1 MADLSAFLS
10 PKTVAV
16 IGASPDTTSLRGRI
30 MKVLLCHDFKG
41 KVFPISRSHPE
52 IMGLKAFPTISDV
65 PEQVD
70 LAVLIIPAIYV
81 ADTLEECAKHR
92 VKSALILSSGFAEDS
107 SEDGDLLQKKLL
119 DISKRTNMVISGPNS
134 EGYANMALKLCPT
147 FSPAV
152 DGENIELMP
161 SWPAKKR
168 IAVIAQSGGMGFSF
182 YDRGRP
188 KNLPFSYVIT
198 TGNEACLE
206 SLDIVEYLIDSDE
219 ADIFLMFM
227 EDVKT
232 PSKLSYVAEKA
243 LSVGKPIIV
252 TKIGHSDAGLS
263 AAASHTASLAG
274 SYQIYK
280 SIFER
285 YGIIEGS
292 DIEEIVDIAAGFVY
306 FGDRPPSGK
315 RVGIFT
321 ASGGGGGWMADSC
334 ASNGLEV
341 PILDNTTRA
350 NIDQYLPSYGTSQN
364 PVDGTAGVINQ
375 IGYARISEMIAEASN
390 VDTVVTIASTRVS
403 HKLVSEKEKLLEV
416 SRTTNKPI
424 MFWSYTLPHQESAQV
439 LAETGFP
446 LFTDLRNCT
455 KTIATMHDYTIY
467 RDKFLEK
474 RNVLSN
480 DRQYTDELLNLIKNA
495 PENIVEY
502 KAMSILFEAG
512 IKTQKSILV
521 QSEDEAILATKTIGK
536 AVALKVQS
544 PDIPHKSQ
552 AGGVV
557 LNIDSHTDVAQQFKS
572 MQSTISQN
580 FPKAIIDGFL
590 IQEMSEPGLEII
602 LGINNREGFGP
613 ILMVGFGGIHVEKTR
628 DVAFA
633 PVPLGEDDCN
643 QLLKKLKGSVLLD
656 ADKYDVPALIDLMT
670 SLSNFAESTSDYIG
684 EIDLNPVLVHS
695 KGQGVTVIDALMFK
709 HQQH

>member
-119 DISKRTNMVISGPNS
+119 DISKRTNMVISGSNS

-252 TKIGHSDAGLS
+252 TKIGHSDAGIR

-467 RDKFLEK
+467 RNKFLEK

-480 DRQYTDELLNLIKNA
+480 DKQYPDELLNLIKNA

-557 LNIDSHTDVAQQFKS
+557 LNIDSHTDVGQQFKS

-684 EIDLNPVLVHS
+684 EVDLNMERNH
-695 KGQGVTVIDALMFK
+695 GTE
-709 HQQH
+709 

>member
-252 TKIGHSDAGLS
+252 TKIGHSDAGIR

-455 KTIATMHDYTIY
+455 KTIATMHDYTVY

-480 DRQYTDELLNLIKNA
+480 DRQYPDELLNLIKNA

-502 KAMSILFEAG
+502 KAMSILLEAG

-557 LNIDSHTDVAQQFKS
+557 LNIDSHTDVGQQFKS

-633 PVPLGEDDCN
+633 PVPLGDDDCN

>member
-252 TKIGHSDAGLS
+252 TKIGHSDAGIR

-467 RDKFLEK
+467 RNKFLEK

-480 DRQYTDELLNLIKNA
+480 DRQYPDELLNLIKNA

-512 IKTQKSILV
+512 IKTQKSTLV

-557 LNIDSHTDVAQQFKS
+557 LNIDSHTDVGQQFKS

>member
-30 MKVLLCHDFKG
+30 MRVLLCHDFKG

-52 IMGLKAFPTISDV
+52 IMGLKAFPSISDV

-92 VKSALILSSGFAEDS
+92 VKSALILSSGFAEGS

-252 TKIGHSDAGLS
+252 TKIGHSDAGIR

-480 DRQYTDELLNLIKNA
+480 DKQYPDELLNLIKNA

-557 LNIDSHTDVAQQFKS
+557 LNIDSHTDVGQQFKS
-572 MQSTISQN
+572 MQSTISKN

>member
-81 ADTLEECAKHR
+81 ADTLEECAKHS

-119 DISKRTNMVISGPNS
+119 DISERTNMVISGPNS

-206 SLDIVEYLIDSDE
+206 SLDIVEYLIDSDK

-252 TKIGHSDAGLS
+252 TKIGHSDAGIR

-424 MFWSYTLPHQESAQV
+424 MFWSYTLPHKESAQV

-467 RDKFLEK
+467 RNKFLEK

-480 DRQYTDELLNLIKNA
+480 DREYPNELLNLIKNA

-512 IKTQKSILV
+512 IKTQKSTLV

-557 LNIDSHTDVAQQFKS
+557 LNIDSHTDVGQQFKS
-572 MQSTISQN
+572 MQSSISQN

-670 SLSNFAESTSDYIG
+670 SLSNFAESISDYIG
-684 EIDLNPVLVHS
+684 EVDLNPVLVHS

>member
-252 TKIGHSDAGLS
+252 TKIGHSDAGIR

-455 KTIATMHDYTIY
+455 KTIATMYDYTIY
-467 RDKFLEK
+467 RNKFLEK

-480 DRQYTDELLNLIKNA
+480 DRQYPNELLNLIKNA

-557 LNIDSHTDVAQQFKS
+557 LNIDSHTDVGQQFKS

>member
-252 TKIGHSDAGLS
+252 TKIGHSDAGIR

-455 KTIATMHDYTIY
+455 KTIATMHDYTVY

-480 DRQYTDELLNLIKNA
+480 DRQYPDELLNLIKNA

-557 LNIDSHTDVAQQFKS
+557 LNIDSHTDVGQQFKS